1 MLRKSILMLSAVV
14 AVQLAVP
21 NWARA
26 AGENG
31 PPMNLMLDG
40 EAYQANG
47 SAEEALLLGEDA
59 TPKGASRGLASA
71 DRKIAREDKG
81 DSDDDEFNFSWLDP
95 DKKVY
100 VLQNRKYRKKNRFAI
115 FLSAGLNLSNP
126 YRTEYEIV
134 PRAAFWFSEQF
145 GVEFFYS
152 GIKNSDN
159 TNLTAL
165 KNASPSALPFVREND
180 SYYGAV
186 LTWTPWYSKL
196 NFFNKILYYDWYFD
210 LGGGQTATAFDQ
222 NRRAGNSPNFIYESL
237 FTVFYGTG
245 MQFYVSRN
253 FMVRLDML
261 GMMYSA
267 TGADGVTKSNTQ
279 NYDFTAGIGWA
290 F

>member
-1 MLRKSILMLSAVV
+1 
-14 AVQLAVP
+14 
-21 NWARA
+21 
-26 AGENG
+26 
-31 PPMNLMLDG
+31 MNLMLDG
-40 EAYQANG
+40 QSTAAAG
-47 SAEEALLLGEDA
+47 SAEEALLLGDDVKPRA
-59 TPKGASRGLASA
+59 ASRGLASVV

-81 DSDDDEFNFSWLDP
+81 DADDDEFNFSWLDP

-115 FLSAGLNLSNP
+115 FLAGGLNLSNP

-134 PRAAFWFSEQF
+134 PRAAFWFSEMF

-152 GIKNSDN
+152 SLSNHDNS
-159 TNLTAL
+159 TLTAL
-165 KNASPSALPFVREND
+165 KSASPSALPFIRENQ
-180 SYYGAV
+180 SYYGAL
-186 LTWTPWYSKL
+186 LTYTPWYSKL
-196 NFFNKILYYDWYFD
+196 NFFNKILYFDWYFD
-210 LGGGQTATAFDQ
+210 AGAGQTGMALDR
-222 NRRAGNSPNFIYESL
+222 NKKAGAAPDFLFESL
-237 FTVFYGTG
+237 FTFYYGTG

-253 FMVRLDML
+253 FLVRMDLL